1 MAELEHDMDFLGNE
15 NRVGN
20 VNLLGAAILEYS
32 LKKNLTAETQ
42 MGQIN
47 KIILESLLA
56 MRNIIFSQRF
66 YDQVIKVIHVYCG
79 KYVKFKK
86 LWVNKVYSSKVFQ
99 KIIFCSNTEYLFF
112 LMYWELLHIR
122 CWIFLFNH
130 FTLNIFLCYW
140 KFFGLDFRS

>member
-1 MAELEHDMDFLGNE
+1 MAELERDTDFLGNE
-15 NRVGN
+15 NRVED
-20 VNLLGAAILEYS
+20 VNLLGAAILKYS
-32 LKKNLTAETQ
+32 LKKNLTAEAQ

-86 LWVNKVYSSKVFQ
+86 L
-99 KIIFCSNTEYLFF
+99 
-112 LMYWELLHIR
+112 
-122 CWIFLFNH
+122 
-130 FTLNIFLCYW
+130 
-140 KFFGLDFRS
+140 